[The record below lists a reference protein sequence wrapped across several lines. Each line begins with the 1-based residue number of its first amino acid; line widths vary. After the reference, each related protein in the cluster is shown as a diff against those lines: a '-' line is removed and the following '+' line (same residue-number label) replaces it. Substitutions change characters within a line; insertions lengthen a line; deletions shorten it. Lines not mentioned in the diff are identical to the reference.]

1 MIRWVREHA
10 PAATTEHLTKAA
22 IAVSLLI
29 VGLAGATLWLT
40 IQNGAQLDATRRFEE
55 AQAASDEI
63 GACRASLSAILITG
77 PTAQALKA
85 LNDYGAD
92 SPQYREAVAA
102 ADPVRYIQ
110 LAELSGSDPD
120 AFLLVCRR
128 EFTN

>member
-40 IQNGAQLDATRRFEE
+40 IQNGAQLDATRRFEQ
-55 AQAASDEI
+55 AQASSDEI
-63 GACRASLSAILITG
+63 TACRASFSALLVTG
-77 PTAQALKA
+77 PTAASLKA
-85 LNDYGAD
+85 LSEYGAD
-92 SPQYREAVAA
+92 SPQYRDAVAA
-102 ADPVRYIQ
+102 ADPERYIA

-120 AFLLVCRR
+120 QFLQVCRN
-128 EFTN
+128 EFS